1 MTLKNSLQQTIY
13 NELAGKRT
21 DTIDYARL
29 NRERLMDFRRE
40 PQAVIALEGP
50 TNIPR
55 AKSLGYKAKQGIM
68 VARVRI
74 RRGGGL
80 VLRPNRARKPKR
92 MGVNK
97 ITRKKNIQSMAEE
110 RANKRFPNMEVL
122 NSYFI
127 GQDGKNKY
135 YEVIL
140 VDPLHPVVMSDSNL
154 NWITS
159 HKHRGRVF
167 KGKTSAGQ
175 RGRGLH
181 NPAGKRGTEKVRPS
195 LRAHNRKGK

>member
-1 MTLKNSLQQTIY
+1 MSMKNAIQQTIY
-13 NELAGKRT
+13 NQISGK
-21 DTIDYARL
+21 TIEGVDYSKSQ
-29 NRERLMDFRRE
+29 REHLMDYRRE
-40 PQAVIALEGP
+40 PQAVVALDGP
-50 TNIPR
+50 TNPR
-55 AKSLGYKAKQGIM
+55 RARALGYKAKQGII

-97 ITRKKNIQSMAEE
+97 ITRKKGIQPMAEE

-122 NSYFI
+122 NSYFV

-135 YEVIL
+135 FEVIL
-140 VDPLHPVVMSDSNL
+140 VDPKHPSVLADKNL
-154 NWITS
+154 NWIGS
-159 HKHRGRVF
+159 NKHHGRVF
-167 KGKTSAGQ
+167 KGRTSSG
-175 RGRGLH
+175 RRSRGLH
-181 NPAGKRGTEKVRPS
+181 NPAGKRGTEKIRPS

>member
-1 MTLKNSLQQTIY
+1 MSLKNPIQQTIF
-13 NELAGKRT
+13 NELIGKRS
-21 DTIDYARL
+21 DEMDYSRL

-40 PQAVIALEGP
+40 PQAVVALDHP

-55 AKSLGYKAKQGIM
+55 AKTLGYKAKQGIL

-97 ITRKKNIQSMAEE
+97 ITRKKGIQAMAEE

-135 YEVIL
+135 FEVIL
-140 VDPLHPVVMSDSNL
+140 VDPHHPSIVADKNL
-154 NWITS
+154 NWICS
-159 HKHRGRVF
+159 NKHSGRVF

-175 RGRGLH
+175 RSRGLH
-181 NPAGKRGTEKVRPS
+181 NPAGSRGTEKIRPS

>member
-1 MTLKNSLQQTIY
+1 MKNATQQTIF
-13 NELAGKRT
+13 NQISGKT
-21 DTIDYARL
+21 VDGVDYSKL

-40 PQAVIALEGP
+40 PQAVVALDGP
-50 TNIPR
+50 TNIRR
-55 AKSLGYKAKQGIM
+55 AKSLGYKAKQGIT

-97 ITRKKNIQSMAEE
+97 ITRKKGIQAMAEE

-122 NSYFI
+122 NSYLV
-127 GQDGKNKY
+127 GHDGKNKY
-135 YEVIL
+135 FEVIL
-140 VDPLHPVVMSDSNL
+140 VDPKHPSILADKNL
-154 NWITS
+154 NWIAS
-159 HKHRGRVF
+159 NKHHGRVF

-175 RGRGLH
+175 RSRGLH
-181 NPAGKRGTEKVRPS
+181 NPAGARGTEKIRPS

>member
-1 MTLKNSLQQTIY
+1 MSMKNAIQQTIF
-13 NELAGKRT
+13 NEISGKT
-21 DTIDYARL
+21 VDGVDYSKL

-40 PQAVIALEGP
+40 PQAVVALEGP

-55 AKSLGYKAKQGIM
+55 AKSLGYKAKQGII

-80 VLRPNRARKPKR
+80 VLRPNRARTPKR

-97 ITRKKNIQSMAEE
+97 ITRKKGIQPMAEE

-122 NSYFI
+122 NSYFV

-135 YEVIL
+135 FEVIL
-140 VDPLHPVVMSDSNL
+140 VDPKHPSVLADKSL
-154 NWITS
+154 NWIAS
-159 HKHRGRVF
+159 NKHHGRVF

-175 RGRGLH
+175 RSRGLH
-181 NPAGKRGTEKVRPS
+181 NPAGARGTEKIRPS

>member
-1 MTLKNSLQQTIY
+1 MKNPIQQTIY
-13 NELAGKRT
+13 NELAGKEVNG
-21 DTIDYARL
+21 IDYAKL
-29 NRERLMDFRRE
+29 NRERLMAFRRE
-40 PQAVIALEGP
+40 PQAVVALEHP

-55 AKSLGYKAKQGIM
+55 AKSLGFKAKQGIT

-74 RRGGGL
+74 RRGGGM

-97 ITRKKNIQSMAEE
+97 ITRKKNIQTMAEE
-110 RANKRFPNMEVL
+110 RANKRYPNMEVL

-127 GQDGKNKY
+127 GADGKNKY

-140 VDPLHPVVMSDSNL
+140 VDPANPSIMADKDL
-154 NWITS
+154 NWICFPQHS
-159 HKHRGRVF
+159 GRVF
-167 KGKTSAGQ
+167 KGRTSAGQ

-181 NPAGKRGTEKVRPS
+181 NPAGARGTEKIRPS

>member
-1 MTLKNSLQQTIY
+1 MSMKNAIQQTIF
-13 NELAGKRT
+13 NEIAGK
-21 DTIDYARL
+21 TIDGIDYSKL

-40 PQAVIALEGP
+40 PQAVVALDGP

-55 AKSLGYKAKQGIM
+55 AKQLGYKAKQGVI

-97 ITRKKNIQSMAEE
+97 ITRKKGIQAMAEE
-110 RANKRFPNMEVL
+110 RANKRFPNMEVM

-135 YEVIL
+135 FEVIL
-140 VDPLHPVVMSDSNL
+140 IDPKHPSVLADKNL
-154 NWITS
+154 NWIS
-159 HKHRGRVF
+159 SNKHHGRVF

-175 RGRGLH
+175 RSRGLH
-181 NPAGKRGTEKVRPS
+181 NPAGARGTEKIRPS

>member
-1 MTLKNSLQQTIY
+1 MSMKNAIQQTIF
-13 NELAGKRT
+13 NEISGKT
-21 DTIDYARL
+21 VDGVDYSKL

-40 PQAVIALEGP
+40 PQAVVSLDGP

-55 AKSLGYKAKQGIM
+55 AKSLGYKAKQGII

-97 ITRKKNIQSMAEE
+97 ITRKKGIQPMAEE
-110 RANKRFPNMEVL
+110 RANKRFPNMEVM
-122 NSYFI
+122 NSYFV

-135 YEVIL
+135 FEVIL
-140 VDPLHPVVMSDSNL
+140 IDPKHPSIMADKNL
-154 NWITS
+154 NWICS
-159 HKHRGRVF
+159 NKHHGRVF

-181 NPAGKRGTEKVRPS
+181 NPAGARGTEKIRPS